1 MGGLRCWGVGDMN
14 QTLIVAVHFCLLAPS
29 QPVAM
34 GSRMRPRGMAAFDW
48 SAPSCGPWRGCDVIN
63 SRWCLGSRNSIPFRV
78 MVSLSLEAAQ
88 TDRQV
93 SIFDCRSHFVARS
106 GFIFAARLPF
116 WIFLACRGF
125 GNAALALRNPSL
137 LAIHTCAS
145 LPGFIRIPMD

>member
-1 MGGLRCWGVGDMN
+1 MN
-14 QTLIVAVHFCLLAPS
+14 QTLIVAVAFLFTCAVAARCHGQPDASARNGCLRLERTELWTLAWLRRHQFPLVPGLAELDS
-29 QPVAM
+29 
-34 GSRMRPRGMAAFDW
+34 
-48 SAPSCGPWRGCDVIN
+48 
-63 SRWCLGSRNSIPFRV
+63 FRV

-145 LPGFIRIPMD
+145 LPGFIC